1 MRVYSVRMNKVA
13 VTGAI
18 TLVQLKAGSSSICR
32 ILRAWCS
39 QFNQTSSVMQDIL
52 ILRKSA
58 AATVTS
64 FTPVLVDPGDAA
76 ANAAGGTSAT
86 GTNASA
92 EGTDGDT
99 TLLKQLTGWNTEL
112 PIEQTLKDLLNY
124 WIIKISDKC

>member
-58 AATVTS
+58 AATVDRLHACVS
-64 FTPVLVDPGDAA
+64 RSGRRRGECCRGNLCDWHERIGRRDGRRHPGS
-76 ANAAGGTSAT
+76 G
-86 GTNASA
+86 
-92 EGTDGDT
+92 
-99 TLLKQLTGWNTEL
+99 
-112 PIEQTLKDLLNY
+112 
-124 WIIKISDKC
+124 